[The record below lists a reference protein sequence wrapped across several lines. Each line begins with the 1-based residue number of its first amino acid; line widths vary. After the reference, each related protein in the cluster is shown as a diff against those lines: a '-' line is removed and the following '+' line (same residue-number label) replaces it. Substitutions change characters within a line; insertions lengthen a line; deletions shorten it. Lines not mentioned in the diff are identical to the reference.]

1 MNSKKQ
7 HILFLC
13 GWFPSRVLPNNG
25 DFIERHAKAVQ
36 LYHNV
41 SVIHI
46 ITDSNCK
53 KNIEIVSS
61 KNVHIAY
68 IKPSKNKIVKAFRFY
83 QAFRLLL
90 QKIGN
95 FDIVH
100 LNELFPFGM
109 LALYLKWFK
118 KKKFIVSE
126 HWTGYHKP
134 LSEKI
139 SHTTLKLSKIIAK
152 QAQYICPVSKDLQSS
167 MEQLGLKGNYTVI
180 PNVVNTNIF
189 KPTIKSDKKYT
200 ILHISNMV
208 DSHKNVSGIIQAI
221 KNFELQKIPFELVLV
236 GENSDQYQ
244 LISNELKITDRI
256 TFIDHVSHEE
266 VKRQMQQAD
275 VFVLFSNYENQPC
288 VILESFACGTPVI
301 STNVGGVSEFFPKDH
316 GILIES
322 KNENQLVK
330 ALVDIYH
337 NKEKIDSTV
346 LHNYTKQ
353 NFNYETIGKRFS
365 ELYKTCIS

>member
-1 MNSKKQ
+1 MDSKKQ

-13 GWFPSRVLPNNG
+13 GWYPSRVLPNNG
-25 DFIERHAKAVQ
+25 DFIERHAEAVQ

-53 KNIEIVSS
+53 KSIEIVSNE
-61 KNVHIAY
+61 NVHIAY
-68 IKPSKNKIVKAFRFY
+68 IKPSKNKVLKAFHFY
-83 QAFRLLL
+83 RAFKLLL
-90 QKIGN
+90 QKIDH
-95 FDIVH
+95 FDSVH
-100 LNELFPFGM
+100 LNELFPFGI

-118 KKKFIVSE
+118 KKNFIISE

-139 SHTTLKLSKIIAK
+139 SHTALKLSKLIAK
-152 QAQYICPVSKDLQSS
+152 QAQYICPVSKDLQLS
-167 MEQLGLKGNYTVI
+167 MEELGLKGNYTII

-189 KPTIKSDKKYT
+189 QPNVKSNKKFT

-208 DSHKNVSGIIQAI
+208 DSHKNVSGIIRAI
-221 KNFELQKIPFELVLV
+221 KNFEQQNIPFELILV
-236 GENSDQYQ
+236 GENSKQYQ
-244 LISNELKITDRI
+244 FISDKLKITNQI
-256 TFIDHVSHEE
+256 KFIDHVSHEE
-266 VKRQMQQAD
+266 VKRQMQQTD

-301 STNVGGVSEFFPKDH
+301 STNVGGISEFFPKDY
-316 GILIES
+316 GILIDS
-322 KNENQLVK
+322 KNEDQLVK

-337 NKEKIDSTV
+337 NKEKINSTV

-353 NFNYETIGKRFS
+353 NFSYETIGKRFS